1 MTTNH
6 ITQAMANPEI
16 IVELG
21 RRFKE
26 YRLTYRLT
34 QKEAAEKAGVSLIT
48 LRQFENGKAYNI
60 NMGNFLALLRVVDC
74 LEQMD
79 DLMPEIP
86 VSAYTMERIMNK
98 KPKRIRHGNNVV
110 SVMLWGEE
118 VGKLYWDERNKRAV
132 FNYHP
137 DFIKKGVEIAP
148 LTASVK
154 GPAAKGM
161 PILGNKEKTYQGLP
175 PFLADS
181 LPDRWG
187 NMVFDQWAA
196 QNHIP
201 KRKLTPVDK
210 LSFIGKRGMGA
221 FEFIPATPGLESSST
236 LQIES
241 LYQLARRIF
250 EEREEISVQDDEA
263 LQLQS
268 IYEIGTSAGGQHP
281 KAIIAINETTHDIR
295 SGQVPLPE
303 GYTYYI
309 LKFAEGDDF
318 PFTQMEMVYYEMAK
332 EAGIT
337 MMPSR
342 LIQIEGKHHF
352 LTERYDRI
360 NGEKIHT
367 QTLAAMNPDA
377 TSYEDLFEV
386 CRKLNIPASEQSELY
401 RRTVFNIMGGNVDD
415 HIKNFS
421 FLMERNGT
429 WHITPAYD
437 MTFTTNLDGAAY
449 ENAHSMSIAGKDNDI
464 TEDDLMQFAKQN
476 GIKNAKRIIEE
487 VSLAISHFYDYATNH
502 QIDDYWKDRI
512 EEHLSG
518 LVSPIIGKTMKH
530 YLPTIVEP
538 YETEDGFLVSEI
550 NIIENTRHDF
560 RIEAFING
568 KRQKYIAGRKSDLAA
583 EVIAKGRNKMP
594 VENKKELVERLLLPL
609 ARR

>member
-1 MTTNH
+1 
-6 ITQAMANPEI
+6 
-16 IVELG
+16 
-21 RRFKE
+21 
-26 YRLTYRLT
+26 
-34 QKEAAEKAGVSLIT
+34 
-48 LRQFENGKAYNI
+48 
-60 NMGNFLALLRVVDC
+60 
-74 LEQMD
+74 
-79 DLMPEIP
+79 
-86 VSAYTMERIMNK
+86 
-98 KPKRIRHGNNVV
+98 
-110 SVMLWGEE
+110 
-118 VGKLYWDERNKRAV
+118 
-132 FNYHP
+132 
-137 DFIKKGVEIAP
+137 
-148 LTASVK
+148 
-154 GPAAKGM
+154 
-161 PILGNKEKTYQGLP
+161 
-175 PFLADS
+175 
-181 LPDRWG
+181 
-187 NMVFDQWAA
+187 
-196 QNHIP
+196 
-201 KRKLTPVDK
+201 
-210 LSFIGKRGMGA
+210 
-221 FEFIPATPGLESSST
+221 
-236 LQIES
+236 
-241 LYQLARRIF
+241 
-250 EEREEISVQDDEA
+250 
-263 LQLQS
+263 
-268 IYEIGTSAGGQHP
+268 
-281 KAIIAINETTHDIR
+281 
-295 SGQVPLPE
+295 
-303 GYTYYI
+303 
-309 LKFAEGDDF
+309 
-318 PFTQMEMVYYEMAK
+318 
-332 EAGIT
+332 
-337 MMPSR
+337 
-342 LIQIEGKHHF
+342 
-352 LTERYDRI
+352 
-360 NGEKIHT
+360 
-367 QTLAAMNPDA
+367 
-377 TSYEDLFEV
+377 DLFEV

-594 VENKKELVERLLLPL
+594 VENKNELVERLLLPL